1 MPLSRR
7 IFQRMQS
14 YAIYRIAETI
24 RVLFFIALSIIVFDF
39 YPVTA
44 TMIILLALLNDI
56 PILSIA
62 FDNVV
67 YSKDPERWNL
77 ETLLVISTILGF
89 AGVISSLI
97 VYLAAVKMDLDHEIL
112 KTLMFLKLAVILR
125 YSLRERKISFGA

>member
-97 VYLAAVKMDLDHEIL
+97 VYLAVVKMDLDHEM
-112 KTLMFLKLAVILR
+112 KR
-125 YSLRERKISFGA
+125 

>member
-56 PILSIA
+56 PNT
-62 FDNVV
+62 FD
-67 YSKDPERWNL
+67 
-77 ETLLVISTILGF
+77 
-89 AGVISSLI
+89 SL
-97 VYLAAVKMDLDHEIL
+97 
-112 KTLMFLKLAVILR
+112 
-125 YSLRERKISFGA
+125 